1 MNKDK
6 FNMVFSPCFEPKHS
20 KEPLSASVVEIIIKD
35 LGRLGFVDVLNS
47 EFKSDEHLL
56 ILMVFHVCDF
66 GDESAPTIKRD
77 GAFAL
82 ISDRFV
88 PL

>member
-1 MNKDK
+1 MTRISSAW
-6 FNMVFSPCFEPKHS
+6 FYRPCFEPKHS
-20 KEPLSASVVEIIIKD
+20 KEPIGGARVVQIKLLA
-35 LGRLGFVDVLNS
+35 LGLGIKSLLNS

-56 ILMVFHVCDF
+56 ILMVVHVGDF

-77 GAFAL
+77 GALVHIGDLFE
-82 ISDRFV
+82 